1 MYRVLASIHLSTE
14 GIFGRAKDLH
24 MSTGYLIAIWLG
36 LMIAVGVIHSP
47 SSQTELQGWR
57 INPRAASPPTPRT
70 LVLMRVELSLQAVM
84 QDLTVSY
91 ESDCRTAR
99 VTPHRSTRE
108 LRWATPIGAG

>member
-47 SSQTELQGWR
+47 SSQTDASGLAYQ
-57 INPRAASPPTPRT
+57 PRAAGPPTPRT
-70 LVLMRVELSLQAVM
+70 GLVRVELLAASRHAG
-84 QDLTVSY
+84 
-91 ESDCRTAR
+91 
-99 VTPHRSTRE
+99 PHWVLRE
-108 LRWATPIGAG
+108 